1 MNRITTLICLL
12 IILSLILLG
21 CNSNTSSSSG
31 FGSGSGYSLNLTTSN
46 TSIPEGGSATLI
58 VAAKDAQGNP
68 VNDSVPGVTFSSTLG
83 GSFSP
88 NPTSLSSGVA
98 TTIFTPSSGT
108 TPTPTP
114 TTAALGVTQITASY
128 KGAFAYMSIYVFKP

>member
-1 MNRITTLICLL
+1 MNRIITLIGLL
-12 IILSLILLG
+12 IILAASLLG

-31 FGSGSGYSLNLTTSN
+31 FGTGSGYSLNLTTSN

-68 VNDSVPGVTFSSTLG
+68 VNDSVQGVTFSATLG

-88 NPTSLSSGVA
+88 VSPFLSSGVG
-98 TTIFTPSSGT
+98 TTVFTASGGT

-114 TTAALGVTQITASY
+114 AAAVGVNQITASY
-128 KGAFAYMSIYVFKP
+128 KGAFAYMSIFVFKP

>member
-12 IILSLILLG
+12 IILTLFLLG

-58 VAAKDAQGNP
+58 VAARDAQGNP
-68 VNDSVPGVTFSSTLG
+68 VNDSVQGVTFSSTLG

-88 NPTSLSSGVA
+88 ASPFLSSGVA
-98 TTIFTPSSGT
+98 TTVFTASGGT
-108 TPTPTP
+108 TPTP
-114 TTAALGVTQITASY
+114 AAAAVGVTQITASY
-128 KGAFAYMSIYVFKP
+128 KGAFAYMSIFVFKP

>member
-12 IILSLILLG
+12 VILTLFLLG

-31 FGSGSGYSLNLTTSN
+31 FGSGSGFSLNLTTSN

-68 VNDSVPGVTFSSTLG
+68 VNDSVQGVTFSSTLG

-88 NPTSLSSGVA
+88 ASPFLSSGVA
-98 TTIFTPSSGT
+98 TTVFTASGGT

-114 TTAALGVTQITASY
+114 TTAAVGVTQITASY
-128 KGAFAYMSIYVFKP
+128 KGAFAFMSIFVFTP

>member
-12 IILSLILLG
+12 VILSLFLLG

-31 FGSGSGYSLNLTTSN
+31 FGSGSGYSLNITTSN
-46 TSIPEGGSATLI
+46 TSVPEGGSTTLI

-68 VNDSVPGVTFSSTLG
+68 VNDSVQGVTFSSTLG

-88 NPTSLSSGVA
+88 ATPFLSSGVA
-98 TTIFTPSSGT
+98 TTIFTASGGTTT
-108 TPTPTP
+108 TPT
-114 TTAALGVTQITASY
+114 AAVGVTQITASY
-128 KGAFAYMSIYVFKP
+128 KGAFAYMSIYVFTP

>member
-1 MNRITTLICLL
+1 MNRITTLIYLL
-12 IILSLILLG
+12 IILTLFLLG

-68 VNDSVPGVTFSSTLG
+68 VNDSVQGVTFSSTLG

-88 NPTSLSSGVA
+88 SSPFLSSGVA
-98 TTIFTPSSGT
+98 TTVFSASGGA
-108 TPTPTP
+108 TPTP
-114 TTAALGVTQITASY
+114 TAALGVTQITASY
-128 KGAFAYMSIYVFKP
+128 KGAFAYMSIYVFTP

>member
-1 MNRITTLICLL
+1 MNRIIILICLL
-12 IILSLILLG
+12 IILTLFLLG

-68 VNDSVPGVTFSSTLG
+68 VNDSVQGVTFSSTLA

-88 NPTSLSSGVA
+88 VSPFLSSGVA
-98 TTIFTPSSGT
+98 TAVFTAAGGT
-108 TPTPTP
+108 TTT
-114 TTAALGVTQITASY
+114 TTAAVGVTQITASY

>member
-1 MNRITTLICLL
+1 MDRIATLISLL
-12 IILSLILLG
+12 IIITLFLLG

-31 FGSGSGYSLNLTTSN
+31 FGTGSGYSLNLTTSN

-58 VAAKDAQGNP
+58 IAARDAQGNP
-68 VNDSVPGVTFSSTLG
+68 VNDSVQGVTFSSTLG

-88 NPTSLSSGVA
+88 PSPFLSSGVA
-98 TTIFTPSSGT
+98 TAVFTASGGT

-114 TTAALGVTQITASY
+114 AAAVGVTQITASY
-128 KGAFAYMSIYVFKP
+128 KGAFAYMSIYVFRP